1 MGGDVT
7 YKTVMVHLD
16 LEQYSESALR
26 VTCELADRFKSKVIG
41 VTAGLANVPI
51 HADGMIAS
59 SVLEAD
65 YEQLNQAIGRC
76 ESHFRSALKDFSG
89 PLEWRSDAAYPAD
102 FLAQEARAADLLVVG
117 RAENY
122 AALGPNHL
130 LEIGDAV
137 MKAGRPI
144 LVVPPRSTSLAL
156 NRILIAW
163 KDSAEARRA
172 LPAALPLLKQATE
185 LTIVEIVADESE
197 RSAADERVADVAK
210 WLQRHNVRATARVE
224 LSAGNAGSQLDAIA
238 SEARID
244 IIVAGAYG
252 HTRLQEW
259 IFGGVTRH
267 LLQHSSTCALLVH

>member
-1 MGGDVT
+1 MT
-7 YKTVMVHLD
+7 YKTVMVHLE
-16 LEQYSESALR
+16 LEQYSEPALR
-26 VTCELADRFKSKVIG
+26 VTRELAERFKSKVIG
-41 VTAGLANVPI
+41 VTAGLPNVPI

-65 YEQLNQAIGRC
+65 YEQLNQAIDRC
-76 ESHFRSALKDFSG
+76 ERHFRSALKDFG
-89 PLEWRSDAAYPAD
+89 GALEWRSDAAYPAD
-102 FLAQEARAADLLVVG
+102 FLAQQARAADLLVVG

-122 AALGPNHL
+122 TTFGPHHL

-144 LVVPPRSTSLAL
+144 MVVPPRSTSLAL

-185 LTIVEIVADESE
+185 LTIIEIVSDESE
-197 RSAADERVADVAK
+197 RGAANERIADVAK
-210 WLQRHNVRATARVE
+210 WLLRHNVPASARVE
-224 LSAGNAGSQLDAIA
+224 LSAGDAGSQLDAIA

-244 IIVAGAYG
+244 LIVAGAYG
-252 HTRLQEW
+252 HTRLSEW

-267 LLQHSSTCALLVH
+267 LLQHSSTCAFLAH

>member
-1 MGGDVT
+1 MT
-7 YKTVMVHLD
+7 YKTIMVHLD
-16 LEQYSESALR
+16 LEQYSEPALR

-41 VTAGLANVPI
+41 VTAGLPNVPI

-59 SVLEAD
+59 NVLEAD

-76 ESHFRSALKDFSG
+76 ESHFRSALKDFNG
-89 PLEWRSDAAYPAD
+89 ALEWRSDAAYPVD
-102 FLAQEARAADLLVVG
+102 FLVQEARAADLLVVG

-122 AALGPNHL
+122 NLLGPNHL

-137 MKAGRPI
+137 MKAGRPV
-144 LVVPPRSTSLAL
+144 LVVPPRSTSLAF

-172 LPAALPLLKQATE
+172 LPAALPLLKRAKE
-185 LTIVEIVADESE
+185 LIIVEITSDESE
-197 RSAADERVADVAK
+197 RGAANERVADVAK
-210 WLQRHNVRATARVE
+210 WLQRHNVPASARVE
-224 LSAGNAGSQLDAIA
+224 PSAGAPGSQLEAIA
-238 SEARID
+238 SEARAD

-252 HTRLQEW
+252 HTRLHEW

-267 LLQHSSTCALLVH
+267 LLQHGSTCALLVH